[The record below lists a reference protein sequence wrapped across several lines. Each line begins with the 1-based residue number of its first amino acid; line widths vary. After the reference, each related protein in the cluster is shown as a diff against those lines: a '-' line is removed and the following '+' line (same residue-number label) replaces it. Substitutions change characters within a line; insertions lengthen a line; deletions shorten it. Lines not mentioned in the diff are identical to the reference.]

1 MPVARI
7 YASLVEEAEPIC
19 ADLLARGYNVEIV
32 FPDAVLPTPADLEL
46 RVERCSAEQ
55 AIARVEAGGSPSRC
69 VFMTPGKG
77 PRRELLLV
85 EMTVLAT
92 GTDGRHPMA
101 MPIPVALPTP
111 VPAPLPTSL
120 PAQMA
125 VADGQVPNVPVALA
139 GAQSADSGWASV
151 LPFPAGSPEALAV
164 DVSEMEPARSHR
176 DKDQNLS
183 GNLIAELNAFLAH
196 APVMERPEGLHVR
209 ILENMRHS
217 ASAERARKNWESLT
231 LAGVAASVVMLIALG
246 WYAGPKRPRQAATA
260 AGTPVVH
267 AAGTPAMRAAAP
279 PVMRAATPRVL
290 ADVSSLRA
298 APESLQTV
306 GLTMETSSAPLKL
319 AARRHRFVRG
329 HRRIQPSMQQDDLVA
344 QDEVMNKVRQPAA
357 KPWPT
362 RSSQPATTSEL
373 RQPPAIRSAPVKI
386 ITDLK

>member
-19 ADLLARGYNVEIV
+19 ADLLARGYNVEVV

-55 AIARVEAGGSPSRC
+55 AIARVEAAGSPSRC
-69 VFMTPGKG
+69 VFVTPGKG

-101 MPIPVALPTP
+101 MPIPVAVPTP
-111 VPAPLPTSL
+111 VPAPLPA
-120 PAQMA
+120 PMA
-125 VADGQVPNVPVALA
+125 VADEPLPNLTMALA
-139 GAQSADSGWASV
+139 EARSADSGLANV
-151 LPFPAGSPEALAV
+151 LPFPAGSPESLVV
-164 DVSEMEPARSHR
+164 DVSKMEPARWFQ

-196 APVMERPEGLHVR
+196 APVMERPEGFHVR

-217 ASAERARKNWESLT
+217 VSAERARKNWESLT
-231 LAGVAASVVMLIALG
+231 LAGVAASLVMLIALG
-246 WYAGPKRPRQAATA
+246 WYAGPNRPRQVATVV
-260 AGTPVVH
+260 GPPVV
-267 AAGTPAMRAAAP
+267 RAAAP
-279 PVMRAATPRVL
+279 AE
-290 ADVSSLRA
+290 VSSLRV

-319 AARRHRFVRG
+319 AARRHRLVRR
-329 HRRIQPSMQQDDLVA
+329 HRRIQSTTQDDLVA
-344 QDEVMNKVRQPAA
+344 QDEVMSTVRRPSA
-357 KPWPT
+357 KAWPT
-362 RSSQPATTSEL
+362 RSSPPTTTSEL
-373 RQPPAIRSAPVKI
+373 RQPLAMRSAPIKV

>member
-1 MPVARI
+1 MPRSPPMPVARI

-19 ADLLARGYNVEIV
+19 ADLLARGYNVEVV

-101 MPIPVALPTP
+101 MP

-120 PAQMA
+120 PTQMA
-125 VADGQVPNVPVALA
+125 VADEHVPKAPVALA
-139 GAQSADSGWASV
+139 GARSADSGWANV
-151 LPFPAGSPEALAV
+151 LPFPAGSPEALVV
-164 DVSEMEPARSHR
+164 DVSKMEPARSLR

-196 APVMERPEGLHVR
+196 APVMEHTEGLHLR

-246 WYAGPKRPRQAATA
+246 WYAGPNRPRQVATA
-260 AGTPVVH
+260 AGTPV
-267 AAGTPAMRAAAP
+267 ARSAGTPVMRAAAP
-279 PVMRAATPRVL
+279 VAL
-290 ADVSSLRA
+290 AEPASLRV

-306 GLTMETSSAPLKL
+306 GLTMETSSAPRKL
-319 AARRHRFVRG
+319 AARRHRLVRR
-329 HRRIQPSMQQDDLVA
+329 HRRIQPSTQDDLVA
-344 QDEVMNKVRQPAA
+344 QDEVMNKGRQPAA
-357 KPWPT
+357 KPWPA
-362 RSSQPATTSEL
+362 RSSQPATTSEM
-373 RQPPAIRSAPVKI
+373 RQPPALRSAPIKVI
-386 ITDLK
+386 SDLK

>member
-19 ADLLARGYNVEIV
+19 ADLLARGYNVEVV

-101 MPIPVALPTP
+101 MPIPVALATP
-111 VPAPLPTSL
+111 VPAPLPT
-120 PAQMA
+120 QTA
-125 VADGQVPNVPVALA
+125 VADEHVSDEHVPKVTVVLA
-139 GAQSADSGWASV
+139 EARSADSGLANV
-151 LPFPAGSPEALAV
+151 LPFPAGSPQALV
-164 DVSEMEPARSHR
+164 VEVSQDVSKMEPAQSLRGR
-176 DKDQNLS
+176 DQNLS

-196 APVMERPEGLHVR
+196 APVMERPEGFHVR

-217 ASAERARKNWESLT
+217 VSAERARKNWESLT
-231 LAGVAASVVMLIALG
+231 LAGVAASLLMLLALG
-246 WYAGPKRPRQAATA
+246 WYAGPNRPRPVATA
-260 AGTPVVH
+260 VRTPVV
-267 AAGTPAMRAAAP
+267 RAAAP
-279 PVMRAATPRVL
+279 AARAE
-290 ADVSSLRA
+290 VSSLRV

-319 AARRHRFVRG
+319 AARRHHLGRG
-329 HRRIQPSMQQDDLVA
+329 RRRIKPSMPDDVVA
-344 QDEVMNKVRQPAA
+344 QDEVMSTVRRPAAA

-362 RSSQPATTSEL
+362 RSSQPTTTSEL
-373 RQPPAIRSAPVKI
+373 RQPLAMRSAPIKI

>member
-19 ADLLARGYNVEIV
+19 ADLLARGYNVEVV

-77 PRRELLLV
+77 PRNELLLV

-101 MPIPVALPTP
+101 MPIPVAVPTP
-111 VPAPLPTSL
+111 VPAPLP
-120 PAQMA
+120 AQMA
-125 VADGQVPNVPVALA
+125 VADELLLNLPAALA
-139 GAQSADSGWASV
+139 EARSADSGLASV
-151 LPFPAGSPEALAV
+151 LPFPAGSPEALVV
-164 DVSEMEPARSHR
+164 DVSKMEPARSLR
-176 DKDQNLS
+176 DPARLLRDPARLLRDQDQNLS

-231 LAGVAASVVMLIALG
+231 LAGVAASLVMLIALG
-246 WYAGPKRPRQAATA
+246 WYAGPNRSRQAATA
-260 AGTPVVH
+260 ARTPVV
-267 AAGTPAMRAAAP
+267 RAAAP
-279 PVMRAATPRVL
+279 AARAEG
-290 ADVSSLRA
+290 SSLRVET
-298 APESLQTV
+298 ESLQTV
-306 GLTMETSSAPLKL
+306 GLKMETSSAPLKL
-319 AARRHRFVRG
+319 AARRHRFVRR
-329 HRRIQPSMQQDDLVA
+329 HRPIQPGVQDDLVA
-344 QDEVMNKVRQPAA
+344 QDEVMSTVQRPAA
-357 KPWPT
+357 KPWPM
-362 RSSQPATTSEL
+362 RSSQPTTTSDL
-373 RQPPAIRSAPVKI
+373 MQPRAMRSAPVKV
-386 ITDLK
+386 ITDIK

>member
-19 ADLLARGYNVEIV
+19 ADLLARGYNVEVV

-111 VPAPLPTSL
+111 VPASL
-120 PAQMA
+120 PAPMA
-125 VADGQVPNVPVALA
+125 VADGLPPSLPVAFA
-139 GAQSADSGWASV
+139 GARSADSALANV
-151 LPFPAGSPEALAV
+151 LPFPAGSPEALVPQAAVV
-164 DVSEMEPARSHR
+164 DVSKDVSRMEPARSLR
-176 DKDQNLS
+176 DNDQNLS
-183 GNLIAELNAFLAH
+183 GTLIAELNAFLAH
-196 APVMERPEGLHVR
+196 APVMERPEGLHIR

-231 LAGVAASVVMLIALG
+231 LAGVAASLVLLVALG
-246 WYAGPKRPRQAATA
+246 WYAGPNRPRQVATA
-260 AGTPVVH
+260 VATPVV
-267 AAGTPAMRAAAP
+267 RAAAP
-279 PVMRAATPRVL
+279 AAM
-290 ADVSSLRA
+290 AKVSSLRV

-306 GLTMETSSAPLKL
+306 GLTMETTMETSSPPLQL
-319 AARRHRFVRG
+319 PVRHRSGRRR
-329 HRRIQPSMQQDDLVA
+329 RRIQPSIQDDLVA
-344 QDEVMNKVRQPAA
+344 QDEVMSPVRQSAA
-357 KPWPT
+357 KPWPR
-362 RSSQPATTSEL
+362 RSSPPTTTSEL
-373 RQPPAIRSAPVKI
+373 MQAPAIRSAPVKI

>member
-19 ADLLARGYNVEIV
+19 ADLLARGYNVEVV

-101 MPIPVALPTP
+101 MPIPVTLPTP
-111 VPAPLPTSL
+111 LPAPLSPH
-120 PAQMA
+120 MA
-125 VADGQVPNVPVALA
+125 VADEHLPNVPGALA
-139 GAQSADSGWASV
+139 EARSADSGLANV

-164 DVSEMEPARSHR
+164 DVSKMEPARSLR

-196 APVMERPEGLHVR
+196 APVMERPEGLHLR
-209 ILENMRHS
+209 IFENMRHS
-217 ASAERARKNWESLT
+217 VSAERARKNWESLT
-231 LAGVAASVVMLIALG
+231 LAGVAASVLVLMALG
-246 WYAGPKRPRQAATA
+246 WFAGPNRPRQVATA
-260 AGTPVVH
+260 AGTPVVRATAP
-267 AAGTPAMRAAAP
+267 AA
-279 PVMRAATPRVL
+279 L
-290 ADVSSLRA
+290 AKVSSLRV

-306 GLTMETSSAPLKL
+306 GLTMETSSAPRKL
-319 AARRHRFVRG
+319 AARRHRLVPR
-329 HRRIQPSMQQDDLVA
+329 HRRIKPSIQDDLVA
-344 QDEVMNKVRQPAA
+344 QDEVMSTARRPAA

-362 RSSQPATTSEL
+362 RSSQPTTTSQL
-373 RQPPAIRSAPVKI
+373 MQPPAIPSGPVKI

>member
-1 MPVARI
+1 LPRFPSMPVARI

-19 ADLLARGYNVEIV
+19 ADLLARGYNVEVV

-101 MPIPVALPTP
+101 MPIPIPVALATP
-111 VPAPLPTSL
+111 VPAPLPT
-120 PAQMA
+120 PTA
-125 VADGQVPNVPVALA
+125 VADEPVPKVPVVLA
-139 GAQSADSGWASV
+139 EARSADSGLANV
-151 LPFPAGSPEALAV
+151 LPFPAGSPQALV
-164 DVSEMEPARSHR
+164 VEVSQDVSKMEPARSLR

-217 ASAERARKNWESLT
+217 VSAERARKNWESLT
-231 LAGVAASVVMLIALG
+231 LAGVAASLLMLMALG
-246 WYAGPKRPRQAATA
+246 WYAGPNRPRPVATA
-260 AGTPVVH
+260 VGTPVV
-267 AAGTPAMRAAAP
+267 RAAAP
-279 PVMRAATPRVL
+279 STRAEVP
-290 ADVSSLRA
+290 SLRV
-298 APESLQTV
+298 APESFETV
-306 GLTMETSSAPLKL
+306 GLTMETSSAPRKL
-319 AARRHRFVRG
+319 AGRRHHLGRG
-329 HRRIQPSMQQDDLVA
+329 HRRIKPSMPDDLVA
-344 QDEVMNKVRQPAA
+344 QDEVMSTVRRPAA

-362 RSSQPATTSEL
+362 RSSQPTTTSEL
-373 RQPPAIRSAPVKI
+373 RQPPAMRSAPVKI